1 MALAKTP
8 RESEEMFYADL
19 SAGGHRLRLVLARA
33 ADGWLGAIVY
43 PDTEESISLFELP
56 SYEHA
61 KRQAEGFVRT
71 VHGVR
76 DAVQWI
82 RGRPAS

>member
-19 SAGGHRLRLVLARA
+19 GAGGRPLRLVLARVV
-33 ADGWLGAIVY
+33 DGWLGAIVY

-56 SYEHA
+56 SYEDA
-61 KRQAEGFVRT
+61 KAKAEGWVRT

-76 DAVQWI
+76 DAIQWI
-82 RGRPAS
+82 PGRPVS